1 MNELLLLLLFLD
13 VLSEQCSTNVLSPL
27 FIVIIII
34 IIIILTIY

>member
-1 MNELLLLLLFLD
+1 MNELLLLLLLFLD

-34 IIIILTIY
+34 IILTIY